1 MAPDARA
8 VAAHIL
14 GQVIAGKSL
23 NNVMPAQLAK
33 VSDRDRGLVQQ
44 LCYGTLRSLPKLK
57 AVLEQ
62 LLDKPMRSKDR
73 DVSALLLIGLY
84 QLDAM
89 RVPDHAAVAATV
101 DATRALG
108 KPWAKGLTNALL
120 RRYLR
125 EHEALLANLDDAEN
139 AAHPAW
145 MFGKIRKQWPDAA
158 DAIFQA
164 NNAPP
169 PMSLRVNTQKVD
181 RDGYLDTLSAAGI
194 DASASTISPQG
205 IRLNEPTDVDQLP
218 GFAKGD
224 VSVQDEAAQLAAIL
238 LAAQP
243 GERILDAC
251 AAPGGKACHTLELQ
265 PALGSLVA
273 ADIDSLR
280 LEKVA
285 ENLSR
290 LELEAQLVT
299 MDACKPADAF
309 PANSFDRILVDAPC
323 SASGVIRRHPD
334 VKILRRPEDIGQ
346 LADQQLEILAGLWT
360 LLKPGGK
367 LLYATCSIFKEE
379 NSGVIE
385 KFLGQEPQANYLLTP
400 GDWGEPTPFGRQ
412 LLPCINGS
420 DGLFYAILEKQA

>member
-8 VAAHIL
+8 VAARIL
-14 GQVIAGKSL
+14 GQVIGGKSL
-23 NNVMPAQLAK
+23 NQVMPAQLPK
-33 VSDRDRGLVQQ
+33 VSERDRGLVQQ
-44 LCYGTLRSLPKLK
+44 LCYGTLRVLPRLK
-57 AVLEQ
+57 AVLDQ
-62 LLDKPMRSKDR
+62 LLDKPIRSKDR

-84 QLDAM
+84 QLDDM

-125 EHEALLANLDDAEN
+125 EREELLANIDDAAQ
-139 AAHPAW
+139 AAHPPW
-145 MFGKIRKQWPDAA
+145 LFGKIHKQWPVAA
-158 DAIFQA
+158 NSILQA
-164 NNAPP
+164 NNGPP
-169 PMSLRVNTQKVD
+169 PMSLRINTQKIN
-181 RDGYLDTLSAAGI
+181 REQYLEKLATAGI
-194 DASASTISPQG
+194 SATASAISPHG
-205 IRLNEPTDVDQLP
+205 IRLAEPLDVEQLP
-218 GFAKGD
+218 GFMHGE

-238 LAAQP
+238 LAPEP

-265 PALGSLVA
+265 PALETLIA
-273 ADIDSLR
+273 ADVDPLR

-290 LELEAQLVT
+290 LELEAELMT
-299 MDACKPADAF
+299 LDASKPADAL
-309 PANSFDRILVDAPC
+309 AVGSFDRILVDAPC

-346 LADQQLEILAGLWT
+346 LAGQQLAILTGLWP

-385 KFLGQEPQANYLLTP
+385 KFLAQQPQANYMPPP
-400 GDWGEPTPFGRQ
+400 GDWGELTPYGRQ
-412 LLPCINGS
+412 LLPSTNGP
-420 DGLFYAILEKQA
+420 DGLFYAILQKQA